1 MVVPEEHS
9 EGHPEGRIALV
20 TGAGGPMG
28 LAVAERLAAD
38 GVAGLFL
45 ADISAGRL
53 DAATQALREILG
65 RERVRGLR
73 ADITVGDQARAVA
86 DAALEGFGRVDLL
99 VNLVGG
105 MRSAQLYTPFLEMD
119 EARWRQTFDLNLMG
133 GFHLMQALVPGMMAR
148 AFGRVVNIAS
158 IVYGGAHGQA
168 DYAAAKAAV
177 ASLTRSLAAEFAPH
191 VTVNCI
197 APGLTN
203 TSVTRNMPEAESRR
217 LLADSFIQRMA
228 EPSEIAAA
236 ISFFL
241 REESRFVTG
250 EILSVS
256 GGTRPRL

>member
-1 MVVPEEHS
+1 MTAQA
-9 EGHPEGRIALV
+9 GRIALV

-45 ADISAGRL
+45 ADISGGRL
-53 DAATQALREILG
+53 EGATLALRERLG
-65 RERVRGLR
+65 DAPVQGLR
-73 ADITVGDQARAVA
+73 ADLSVTAEAQAVA
-86 DAALEGFGRVDLL
+86 GAALDAFGRVDLL

-105 MRSAQLYTPFLEMD
+105 LRSASLYTPFLEMD

-133 GFHLMQALVPGMMAR
+133 GFHLMQALVPGMLAR
-148 AFGRVVNIAS
+148 GFGRIVNIAS
-158 IVYGGAHGQA
+158 IVYGGEKGQS

-177 ASLTRSLAAEFAPH
+177 ASMTRSLAAEFAPD

-203 TSVTRNMPEAESRR
+203 TSVTRNMPEEVGRQLVAG
-217 LLADSFIQRMA
+217 AFIPRMA
-228 EPSEIAAA
+228 EPAEIAAA
-236 ISFFL
+236 VSFFL

-250 EILSVS
+250 EILAVS
-256 GGTRPRL
+256 GGIRPHL